1 VSRSTTSIRATLFA
15 SVLLAAGLSAA
26 VPLALGDQQ
35 ITAEPR
41 DRFGTQTVT
50 IAQGES
56 VTFANNDID
65 THNVT
70 ATANGSDGKPLFAS
84 ADIAVRQTARVDGTQ
99 YLATGSY
106 QFDCTIHPY
115 MKGTLVVTSAGSPV
129 PRPGQPTG
137 GSGPSSG
144 GPSTPAPGSTRKRK
158 HKRHKH
164 RHHTN
169 HTKGSQR

>member
-1 VSRSTTSIRATLFA
+1 
-15 SVLLAAGLSAA
+15 VLLATGLSAA

-56 VTFANNDID
+56 VTFTNNDVD
-65 THNVT
+65 SHNVT
-70 ATANGSDGKPLFAS
+70 ATANGADGKPLFAS
-84 ADIAVRQTARVDGTQ
+84 ANISFHQTARVDGTQ
-99 YLATGSY
+99 YLVTGSY

-129 PRPGQPTG
+129 PRPGQPSG

-144 GPSTPAPGSTRKRK
+144 GGVTPAPGSTRKLRK
-158 HKRHKH
+158 HRHKRHKP
-164 RHHTN
+164 RHHTKRS
-169 HTKGSQR
+169 HR

>member
-15 SVLLAAGLSAA
+15 SVLLAAGLSVA

-41 DRFGTQTVT
+41 DRFGTTTVT

-56 VTFANNDID
+56 VTFTNNDID
-65 THNVT
+65 SHNVT
-70 ATANGSDGKPLFAS
+70 AMANGADGKPLFAS
-84 ADIAVRQTARVDGTQ
+84 ATIPLRQTARVDGTQ

-106 QFDCTIHPY
+106 QFDCTLHPF

-129 PRPGQPTG
+129 PRPGQPSG

-144 GPSTPAPGSTRKRK
+144 GGTTPAPGSTAKPRKHR
-158 HKRHKH
+158 HKRHKA
-164 RHHTN
+164 RHHTRAV
-169 HTKGSQR
+169 HR

>member
-1 VSRSTTSIRATLFA
+1 VSRSTTSIRAPVFA
-15 SVLLAAGLSAA
+15 AVVLAAGLSAA

-41 DRFGTQTVT
+41 DHYGTSTVT

-65 THNVT
+65 SHNVT
-70 ATANGSDGKPLFAS
+70 ATANGADAKPLFAS
-84 ADIAVRQTARVDGTQ
+84 ATISLGQTARVDGTQ

-106 QFDCTIHPY
+106 QFDCTLHPF

-129 PRPGQPTG
+129 PRPGQASG

-144 GPSTPAPGSTRKRK
+144 AGSTPAPSTRKSRK
-158 HKRHKH
+158 HRHKRHKA
-164 RHHTN
+164 RHH
-169 HTKGSQR
+169 KR